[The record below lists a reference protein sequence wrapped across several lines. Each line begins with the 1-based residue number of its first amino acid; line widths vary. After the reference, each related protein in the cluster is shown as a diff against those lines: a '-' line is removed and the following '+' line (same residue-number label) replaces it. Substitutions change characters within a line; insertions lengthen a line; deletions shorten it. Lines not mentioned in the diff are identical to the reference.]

1 MDSEVIPES
10 PAKIR
15 VAVLARKTYFET
27 ERTFPFTSLKD
38 IRQAVATDVQT
49 YCPFDTDLFFMRKI
63 QQSDGKTRVN
73 LWFVKKSV
81 AQAVKQ
87 VSPVLV
93 FPESFLFV
101 FAPASQPALFAVSE
115 SQNYELLVHV
125 DESGAVK
132 SLRIRSGE
140 AEAQKENFLRLCG
153 WSKDFQIER
162 FEDISKYKAFREA
175 AILRIPL
182 QESLRFF
189 NKHSYLSGLSS
200 RQAVRY
206 LALAAGLLLVYM
218 AATTWMIHQK
228 KNDLQHMDHSLRQQ
242 TESLVEK
249 RNQLETDMERLVF
262 FHDLTRSYWSRTL
275 LIQSL
280 METAPKGLRIKKLE
294 IFGSTVE
301 IEGLAPNASAFMTAL
316 SSKKEIQAAR
326 FTSPLKKDSKTGME
340 KFTLVFET
348 LALAGKRQYGKD

>member
-1 MDSEVIPES
+1 
-10 PAKIR
+10 
-15 VAVLARKTYFET
+15 
-27 ERTFPFTSLKD
+27 
-38 IRQAVATDVQT
+38 
-49 YCPFDTDLFFMRKI
+49 
-63 QQSDGKTRVN
+63 
-73 LWFVKKSV
+73 
-81 AQAVKQ
+81 
-87 VSPVLV
+87 
-93 FPESFLFV
+93 
-101 FAPASQPALFAVSE
+101 
-115 SQNYELLVHV
+115 
-125 DESGAVK
+125 
-132 SLRIRSGE
+132 
-140 AEAQKENFLRLCG
+140 
-153 WSKDFQIER
+153 
-162 FEDISKYKAFREA
+162 
-175 AILRIPL
+175 
-182 QESLRFF
+182 
-189 NKHSYLSGLSS
+189 
-200 RQAVRY
+200 
-206 LALAAGLLLVYM
+206 M